1 MDGASGLATRLSLER
16 SEEGGSMK
24 FRRLLG
30 LQWDRTAAA
39 VCAVAAVVVLAVG
52 WIQISGT
59 PYPAEQL
66 PYILSAGVGGL
77 LLVGFAATLW
87 LSADRRDEW
96 GELASIDEVLH
107 RLAGD
112 AAFDPA
118 SVVGSPNSPEAAER

>member
-1 MDGASGLATRLSLER
+1 
-16 SEEGGSMK
+16 MK
-24 FRRLLG
+24 LRRLLG

-39 VCAVAAVVVLAVG
+39 VCALVAVAVLAVG
-52 WIQISGT
+52 WIRISGT

-87 LSADRRDEW
+87 LSADMRDEW

-107 RLAGD
+107 RMAGD
-112 AAFDPA
+112 PNFDPA
-118 SVVGSPNSPEAAER
+118 SVVDAPAPAEAAER